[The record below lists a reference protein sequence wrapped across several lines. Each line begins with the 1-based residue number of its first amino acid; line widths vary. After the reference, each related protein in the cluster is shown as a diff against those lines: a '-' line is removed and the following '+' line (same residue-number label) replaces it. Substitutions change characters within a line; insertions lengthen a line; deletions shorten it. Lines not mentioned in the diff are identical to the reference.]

1 MPGSACCAG
10 RVFYHG
16 NFFRVRCHPVP
27 DQETVCEKLPC
38 TKQVLEHLIYLDHAD
53 ESRRH
58 PDHGENFLRGGTGE
72 DTAQARG
79 LSRENGR
86 CLTVEP
92 PYRAVEE
99 RDLFFL
105 CDIVEQ
111 VPGGIVVH
119 RIDNTISPAH

>member
-27 DQETVCEKLPC
+27 DQETVCEEI
-38 TKQVLEHLIYLDHAD
+38 TGAKQVLEYLGSLD
-53 ESRRH
+53 R
-58 PDHGENFLRGGTGE
+58 PDDPRCCSHNGKYLLRGGAGK

-86 CLTVEP
+86 CLTVES
-92 PYRAVEE
+92 PYRAVKE
-99 RDLFFL
+99 RALLFL

-111 VPGGIVVH
+111 VPGGIV
-119 RIDNTISPAH
+119 